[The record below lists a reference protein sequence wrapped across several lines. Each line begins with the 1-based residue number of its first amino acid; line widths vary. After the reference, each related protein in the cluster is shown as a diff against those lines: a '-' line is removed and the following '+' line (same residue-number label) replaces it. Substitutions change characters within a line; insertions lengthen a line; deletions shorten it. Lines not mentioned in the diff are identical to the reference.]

1 MGMNKQLH
9 RIGASYG
16 VIKYNRA
23 VGTNRIGRI
32 TEREMKKIFAFL
44 ALLVSAP
51 IVLAENPLPRDVQK
65 FVDRREGC
73 DHMRG
78 EIPDPSEKQRMK
90 EVNREIEK
98 LCKGTDRQLVQL
110 KTKYASNRL
119 VMQRLNEY
127 EEGIEAPIAPESGN
141 REAGKP

>member
-1 MGMNKQLH
+1 
-9 RIGASYG
+9 
-16 VIKYNRA
+16 
-23 VGTNRIGRI
+23 
-32 TEREMKKIFAFL
+32 MKKLLILL
-44 ALLVSAP
+44 ALLTPGPAA
-51 IVLAENPLPRDVQK
+51 LADSQLPQDVQK

-110 KTKYASNRL
+110 KKKYASNKPI
-119 VMQRLNEY
+119 MQRLNEF
-127 EEGIEAPIAPESGN
+127 EEGIEAPAVSEIGDKM
-141 REAGKP
+141 RR